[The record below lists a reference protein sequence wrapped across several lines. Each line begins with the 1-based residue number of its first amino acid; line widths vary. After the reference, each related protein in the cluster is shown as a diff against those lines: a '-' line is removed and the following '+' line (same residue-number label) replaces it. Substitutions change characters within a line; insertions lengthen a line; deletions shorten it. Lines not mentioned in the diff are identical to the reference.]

1 MVSKQKDIPV
11 LTEVYASA
19 EQPVLPP
26 AFFEFAMAQLKPQLE
41 KALSEAALTHQNEII
56 KQEILDDLRP
66 SLSRDFE
73 VQITNSLEATQ
84 QSLIQDTTD
93 FIDKIKADLATEV
106 PQMYQ
111 ARAEIFQADT
121 LEKLAKLQS
130 ESILALREEFEK
142 VIPQLENNL
151 LEKVNARLMELQK
164 ATIQKVTDDLQQ
176 QIANSHLATLEKMR
190 QDLAR
195 DLPEIYENI
204 IEQAK
209 KTLTD
214 QLSSLQEDASQ
225 ELGIKMNE
233 TLPSIYALASMQV
246 KTDLLAE
253 MTEFAKTTKQD
264 FESGLK
270 GELPELE
277 QMLKDRIRDAFANEM
292 PIMRRDISMQVNNEI
307 ESMIR
312 SVRLVTSQ
320 QDDIN

>member
-11 LTEVYASA
+11 LTEVYVAS

-73 VQITNSLEATQ
+73 AQITNSLEATQ
-84 QSLIQDTTD
+84 QSLIQDTAD

-111 ARAEIFQADT
+111 ARAEIFQVDT
-121 LEKLAKLQS
+121 LEKLAKLQA

-151 LEKVNARLMELQK
+151 FEKVNARLMDLQT

-253 MTEFAKTTKQD
+253 MSEFAKTTKQD
-264 FESGLK
+264 IESGLK

-292 PIMRRDISMQVNNEI
+292 PLMRQDISMQVNNEI

-320 QDDIN
+320 KDDTN

>member
-11 LTEVYASA
+11 LTEVYAAA

-84 QSLIQDTTD
+84 QSLIQDTAD

-214 QLSSLQEDASQ
+214 QLSSLQKDASQ

-292 PIMRRDISMQVNNEI
+292 PIMRQGISMQVNNEI

-320 QDDIN
+320 QDDTN

>member
-11 LTEVYASA
+11 LTEVYAAA

-214 QLSSLQEDASQ
+214 QLSSLQKDASQ

-292 PIMRRDISMQVNNEI
+292 PIMRQDISMQVNNEI

>member
-11 LTEVYASA
+11 LTEVYAAA

-56 KQEILDDLRP
+56 KQEMLDDLRP

-93 FIDKIKADLATEV
+93 FINKIKADLATEV

-164 ATIQKVTDDLQQ
+164 ATIQKVTHDLQQ

>member
-11 LTEVYASA
+11 LTEVYAAA

-214 QLSSLQEDASQ
+214 QLSSLQKDASQ

-292 PIMRRDISMQVNNEI
+292 PIMRQDISMQVNNEI

-320 QDDIN
+320 QDDTN

>member
-11 LTEVYASA
+11 LTEVYAAA

-56 KQEILDDLRP
+56 KQEMLDDLRP

-93 FIDKIKADLATEV
+93 FINKIKADLATEV

>member
-11 LTEVYASA
+11 LTEVYAAA

-292 PIMRRDISMQVNNEI
+292 PIMRQDISMQVNNEI

-320 QDDIN
+320 QDDTN

>member
-11 LTEVYASA
+11 LTEVYAAA

-73 VQITNSLEATQ
+73 AQITNSLEATQ
-84 QSLIQDTTD
+84 QSLIQDTAD

-111 ARAEIFQADT
+111 ARAEIFQVDT
-121 LEKLAKLQS
+121 LEKLAKLQA

-151 LEKVNARLMELQK
+151 FEKVNARLMDLQT

-253 MTEFAKTTKQD
+253 MSEFAKTTKQD

-277 QMLKDRIRDAFANEM
+277 QILKDRIRDAFANEM
-292 PIMRRDISMQVNNEI
+292 PLMRQDISMQVNNEI

-320 QDDIN
+320 KEDTN

>member
-11 LTEVYASA
+11 LTEVYAAA

-93 FIDKIKADLATEV
+93 FINKIKADLATEV

-164 ATIQKVTDDLQQ
+164 ATIQKVTHDLQQ

>member
-11 LTEVYASA
+11 LTEVYAAA

-93 FIDKIKADLATEV
+93 FINKIKADLATEV

>member
-11 LTEVYASA
+11 LTEVYAAA

-56 KQEILDDLRP
+56 KQEMLDDLRP

-93 FIDKIKADLATEV
+93 FINKIKADLATEV

-292 PIMRRDISMQVNNEI
+292 PIMRQDISMQVNNEI

>member
-292 PIMRRDISMQVNNEI
+292 PIMRQDISMQVNNEI

-320 QDDIN
+320 QDDTN